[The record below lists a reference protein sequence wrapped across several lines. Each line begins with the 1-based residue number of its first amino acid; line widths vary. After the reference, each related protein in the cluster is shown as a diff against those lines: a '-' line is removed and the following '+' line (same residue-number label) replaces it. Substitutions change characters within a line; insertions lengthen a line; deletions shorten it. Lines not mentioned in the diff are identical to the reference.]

1 VGGCVR
7 VGDPASVV
15 RYLIAAAT
23 SAPATFEG
31 YVNVTTNLI
40 EQSGDAY
47 RRCFGCGTENP
58 IGLRLVFRNEDGA
71 AVADFRP
78 RPEYQ
83 GWDRMLHGGIVLTM
97 LDETLA
103 YAALFAAGPAVTA
116 EISARLRSPGPMDQ
130 SYRLRGT
137 VSKVRLGLVQAQA
150 TIHTE
155 RGALVAEATGKFML
169 IRSS

>member
-1 VGGCVR
+1 V
-7 VGDPASVV
+7 SVNS
-15 RYLIAAAT
+15 R
-23 SAPATFEG
+23 
-31 YVNVTTNLI
+31 LI

-58 IGLRLVFRNEDGA
+58 IGLRLVFREEEHS
-71 AVADFRP
+71 AVAEFQP

-116 EISARLRSPGPMDQ
+116 EITARLRNPGPMDQ

-137 VSKVRLGLVQAQA
+137 VTKIRLGMVQAHA
-150 TIHTE
+150 SIHTE
-155 RGALVAEATGKFML
+155 AGTLVAEADGKFML
-169 IRSS
+169 IR